1 MNKAETIMIA
11 LLVAIAVDG
20 AMTLREI
27 RRIARNGFNIELTVK
42 QADSLA
48 QAARQAMEDI
58 RESE

>member
-1 MNKAETIMIA
+1 MNKAETIMTA

-42 QADSLA
+42 
-48 QAARQAMEDI
+48 
-58 RESE
+58 